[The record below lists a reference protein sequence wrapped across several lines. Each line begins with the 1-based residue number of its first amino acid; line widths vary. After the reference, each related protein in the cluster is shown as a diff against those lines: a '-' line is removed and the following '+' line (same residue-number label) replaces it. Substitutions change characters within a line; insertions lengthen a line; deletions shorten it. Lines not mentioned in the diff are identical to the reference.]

1 MGIEI
6 LSIAVNP
13 DIRDHIHIE
22 ALRLGNGFEEEVPG
36 AEPAVISADFPGEDV
51 S

>member
-6 LSIAVNP
+6 LSTTVNP
-13 DIRDHIHIE
+13 DIRDYIHTE
-22 ALRLGNGFEEEVPG
+22 ALRLGNGFEEEFSG
-36 AEPAVISADFPGEDV
+36 AQAAVISADFPGEDV